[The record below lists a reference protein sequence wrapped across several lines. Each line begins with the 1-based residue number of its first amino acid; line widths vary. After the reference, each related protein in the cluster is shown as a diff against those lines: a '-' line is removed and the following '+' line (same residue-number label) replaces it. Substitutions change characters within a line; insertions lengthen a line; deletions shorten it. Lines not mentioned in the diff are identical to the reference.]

1 MCSEATCGGLRKV
14 KGSRA
19 SALAAMRLRVLG
31 KLGEF
36 CNDASVPTITGREKV
51 IGFRQLEYVIRRPGL
66 FGKEVL
72 PKTAGWVYLTDRRIL
87 MLDEGWV
94 PQDGAQHKRYHEV
107 PFEETV
113 AVRHKVADRVF
124 VDLKTAEG
132 ELTIACKPYGPAARL
147 FDWLKKERELR
158 VKRADGEMESPYAKE
173 RWYRHPPK

>member
-1 MCSEATCGGLRKV
+1 M
-14 KGSRA
+14 
-19 SALAAMRLRVLG
+19 AAMKFGAFG

-36 CNDASVPTITGREKV
+36 CSDASVPVITGREKV
-51 IGFRQLEYVIRRPGL
+51 IGFRQLEYRIRRSGL
-66 FGKEVL
+66 FGKEIL
-72 PKTAGWVYLTDRRIL
+72 QRTSGWVYLTDRRIL

-94 PQDGAQHKRYHEV
+94 KKDGTSHKRYQEV

-113 AVRHKVADRVF
+113 SVRHKTADRVF

-132 ELTIACKPYGPAARL
+132 ELTISYTPYGPAARL

-158 VKRADGEMESPYAKE
+158 VKREDGEMESPYAKE